1 LLIPSE
7 TIQLKFHRWGNWIK
21 GQTDNRLIVIPHKK
35 ILVHSLKDGS
45 YDTLAV
51 LNQNVPEE
59 KYICFI
65 EKVNDNKFNENG
77 ESTVRAVNKI
87 TKPPNNSPDLPPTS
101 SNYPPANNLSP
112 TEYIHL
118 AEFVNNLDEEFA
130 SDLVSMLENNLEVLA
145 TSSEELSPSLLIP
158 HHIDLK
164 LDATPIMQRAYCLSK
179 AKSDILK
186 SEIGKLIEKN
196 LITPSN
202 SPWSSPVVLVPKHN
216 GKWRL
221 CVDYRKFNQVTIV
234 KM

>member
-1 LLIPSE
+1 LTFRVIENSDTFYDLLIG
-7 TIQLKFHRWGNWIK
+7 LKT
-21 GQTDNRLIVIPHKK
+21 QADNRLIVIPHKK
-35 ILVHSLKDGS
+35 ILVHSLEDGS

-51 LNQNVPEE
+51 LNQNVQEE

-77 ESTVRAVNKI
+77 DSTVYAVNNI
-87 TKPPNNSPDLPPTS
+87 TKPLYNSQDLPPTS
-101 SNYPPANNLSP
+101 SNYPLANNLSP

-130 SDLVSMLENNLEVLA
+130 SDLVSMLENNLEVLS
-145 TSSEELSPSLLIP
+145 TSSEELSPSLLTP

-164 LDATPIMQRAYCLSK
+164 PDATPIKQRAYRLSK

-196 LITPSN
+196 LITPFN

-221 CVDYRKFNQVTIV
+221 CVNYRKSI
-234 KM
+234 K